1 MLNFAINLV
10 ERIPNRFVG
19 VPKLKSYF
27 ANKLTGENHRFCSL
41 TDNFKIEINLTDSSE
56 NYLWFGC
63 KPKDIISFLS
73 SNLRSDSIFVDCG
86 ANIGIWTIIAL
97 ESIKSVG
104 TVHSFEP
111 NPKLCKRLQKN
122 LDYNKISQQCTLHEV
137 ALSSDSKTEFLYLD
151 EINHQMGTLRGG
163 KNEKNKIQIL
173 TKPLDSFNLNR
184 IDGMKIDVE
193 GHESQVIKG
202 GMESISFHKPWLV
215 IELNNSFH
223 KIQNITQWEV
233 YRILTDI
240 GYMTHFDKTENLEYT
255 YCRDVIFYDSAITP
269 TEQFPPFL

>member
-1 MLNFAINLV
+1 
-10 ERIPNRFVG
+10 
-19 VPKLKSYF
+19 
-27 ANKLTGENHRFCSL
+27 
-41 TDNFKIEINLTDSSE
+41 
-56 NYLWFGC
+56 
-63 KPKDIISFLS
+63 
-73 SNLRSDSIFVDCG
+73 VDCG

-97 ESIKSVG
+97 ESIKSAG

-111 NPKLCKRLQKN
+111 NPKLCKRLQRN
-122 LDYNKISQQCTLHEV
+122 LDYNNISQQCTLHEV
-137 ALSSDSKTEFLYLD
+137 ALSSDSKIVFLYLD

>member
-1 MLNFAINLV
+1 VLNFAINLV